1 MTKEEII
8 NRMKEIE
15 EHRFELA
22 MINVWKRETFI
33 KDFELRNEWFRLKEE
48 LEKK

>member
-1 MTKEEII
+1 MTREEII
-8 NRMKEIE
+8 KRMKEIE

-33 KDFELRNEWFRLKEE
+33 KDFELRNEWLALKKEI
-48 LEKK
+48 EKN